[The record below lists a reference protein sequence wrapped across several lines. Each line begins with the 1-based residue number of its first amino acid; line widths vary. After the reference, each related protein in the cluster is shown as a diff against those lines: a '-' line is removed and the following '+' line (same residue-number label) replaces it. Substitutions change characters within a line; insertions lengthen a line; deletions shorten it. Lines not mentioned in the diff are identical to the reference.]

1 MERASSEPPGP
12 VRALA
17 KGEPGREEPPDRS
30 PWAVGE
36 QANAGQPPAVRTA
49 APPGELALGRR
60 GLARWARPCPRRKP
74 PLLRSPRFKT
84 LK

>member
-1 MERASSEPPGP
+1 MERASSERPGP

-30 PWAVGE
+30 PWAVGG

-49 APPGELALGRR
+49 APRGSWPWVAEALPAGRDHVH
-60 GLARWARPCPRRKP
+60 GGSLPFCEVHA
-74 PLLRSPRFKT
+74 
-84 LK
+84 LKL